1 MNDQGGDVILIKFVK
16 FGYFIKIGNVCQKI
30 KE

>member
-1 MNDQGGDVILIKFVK
+1 VILIKFVK